1 MRTYVD
7 VTFNS
12 DGINPIDIVKEF
24 DKLSLKPVRGVHDFY
39 FDWSS
44 DEEFRKKI
52 LELHETL
59 KGKNIFYRLH
69 TVTEEELISDA
80 NFVLSYR

>member
-24 DKLSLKPVRGVHDFY
+24 DKLGLKPVRGTHDFY

-44 DEEFRKKI
+44 DEEFRKKVVEI
-52 LELHETL
+52 HEML
-59 KGKNIFYRLH
+59 KDKGIFYRLH